1 MKRTIIQN
9 FRGLHGLVVHADDAN
24 RRALVSTL
32 GKLGLTVTATEVA
45 TADELLRCDLM
56 FIDADEGMEA
66 MPEAEAPQSGFQAVP
81 CIALIGNEAPSR
93 LARVV
98 RRGCASHILK
108 PIRNSGVYAAVL
120 LAVNSHE
127 LRQETAREI
136 ESLRK
141 RLAGRRVVTQAV
153 FAIMKQHRLDQ
164 DAAYELLRADAMNRR
179 LPIDQIARERISAR
193 GI

>member
-9 FRGLHGLVVHADDAN
+9 FRGLHGLVVHPDDAN
-24 RRALVSTL
+24 RRALVTTL
-32 GKLGLTVTATEVA
+32 GKLGLSVTEREVA
-45 TADELLRCDLM
+45 TADELLNCDLM

-66 MPEAEAPQSGFQAVP
+66 MPEAEVRKPGLQPVP

-120 LAVNSHE
+120 LAVNTHE
-127 LRQETAREI
+127 LRQETTREI
-136 ESLRK
+136 ETLRK

-153 FAIMKQHRLDQ
+153 FAIMKQHRVDQ

-179 LPIDQIARERISAR
+179 LPIDQIARERMSA
-193 GI
+193 GGL

>member
-9 FRGLHGLVVHADDAN
+9 FRGLNGLVVHADDAN
-24 RRALVSTL
+24 RRTLVTTL
-32 GKLGLTVTATEVA
+32 GKLGLIVTAKEVA
-45 TADELLRCDLM
+45 DAGDLKHCDLM

-66 MPEAEAPQSGFQAVP
+66 MPDAEAQQTGCQSVP

-98 RRGCASHILK
+98 RHGCASHILK

-127 LRQETAREI
+127 MRQETAREI
-136 ESLRK
+136 ETLRK

-153 FAIMKQHRLDQ
+153 FEIMKKHRLDQ

-179 LPIDQIARERISAR
+179 LPIDQIARERISAS
-193 GI
+193 GL

>member
-1 MKRTIIQN
+1 M
-9 FRGLHGLVVHADDAN
+9 VHPDDAN
-24 RRALVSTL
+24 RHALVSTL
-32 GKLGLTVTATEVA
+32 GKLGLTVTAKCA
-45 TADELLRCDLM
+45 ADPSELRNCDLM

-66 MPEAEAPQSGFQAVP
+66 MPEAQGHMTALESVP

-120 LAVNSHE
+120 LAVNGHE
-127 LRQETAREI
+127 LRQENAREI
-136 ESLRK
+136 EVLRK
-141 RLAGRRVVTQAV
+141 RLSGRRVVTQAV
-153 FAIMKQHRLDQ
+153 VAIMKLHGLDQ

-179 LPIDQIARERISAR
+179 LPIDQIARERMFAGSP
-193 GI
+193 

>member
-1 MKRTIIQN
+1 MKRTITQN

-24 RRALVSTL
+24 RRALVATL
-32 GKLGLTVTATEVA
+32 GKLGLTVTAKETA
-45 TADELLRCDLM
+45 TADELLNCDLM

-66 MPEAEAPQSGFQAVP
+66 MPEAKAEKSGLLAVP

-98 RRGCASHILK
+98 RRGCSSHILK
-108 PIRNSGVYAAVL
+108 PIRNSGVFAAVL

-127 LRQETAREI
+127 HRQETAREI
-136 ESLRK
+136 ETLRK

-153 FAIMKQHRLDQ
+153 VAIMKQHRVDQ
-164 DAAYELLRADAMNRR
+164 DVAYELLRADAMNRR
-179 LPIDQIARERISAR
+179 LPIDQIARERVSSGRI
-193 GI
+193 

>member
-1 MKRTIIQN
+1 MKPTITQN
-9 FRGLHGLVVHADDAN
+9 FRGLHALVVHADDAN
-24 RRALVSTL
+24 RRALVAIL
-32 GKLGLTVTATEVA
+32 GKLGLTVTAKEVA
-45 TADELLRCDLM
+45 TAEELMSCDLM
-56 FIDADEGMEA
+56 LIDADEGMEA
-66 MPEAEAPQSGFQAVP
+66 VPESEAQQPGLQAVP

-98 RRGCASHILK
+98 RRRCDSHILK

-127 LRQETAREI
+127 LRQEAAREI
-136 ESLRK
+136 ETLRK

-179 LPIDQIARERISAR
+179 LPIDQIARERISAS
-193 GI
+193 GL